1 MKEYVRR
8 DDLKLRAKYP
18 TLNTR
23 IFEISNERFVIF
35 VENPFGSKDEL
46 SKEFEHSIRMV
57 TNPVS
62 LIFECP
68 TDYIDEINPITDDK
82 IADDF
87 AGIGITV
94 DQLYNLV
101 VSKFPFIKKIEINED
116 SNNVVVIHLAKIL
129 NKSNKRRINDFLVS
143 MSGNRIKF
151 EASFDLDDDSPVLNI
166 SIDNPVLTILPTAS
180 NKIKIEYEERDE
192 SFWFDHIAGI
202 YQGCISKDKILGD
215 KPLGNSCYISQLFNN
230 NVNIRNGL
238 LLFDRIYMDLPFNRS
253 VKDFCKSQG
262 IKIDDLF
269 SLCQNGRL
277 VFLTNQP
284 YDRIEF
290 DFLNE
295 LFKLNPYSVFSRRAL
310 SALVIADLVEINKKT
325 LFSNEF
331 TGLLKKDF
339 LDTLH
344 LPFVTSQR
352 IYDFFTWPKR
362 ALRQSLNLLLTESPN
377 KISSIGINRCLELPQ
392 SHPKNLEYNFEFGVH
407 APFVH
412 IASALNA
419 YYFPS
424 WEKDYIPESQSS
436 LLYNVLNLFKC
447 STLRELDNFKLKFS
461 KDSVPSIKLLEV
473 DTFTPINEIERYS
486 KEFCSQKNFNSLFSY
501 LDSLS
506 ETERN
511 EKIRKYNDALPEFQW
526 KEKVYQSILS
536 LGSTFIF
543 DFLSSYFF
551 DTPLISIGAFIELL
565 KFDGKQIF
573 DKNETMK
580 KMFYDM
586 KNSINPNK
594 PMDPQ
599 AVKFLS
605 RINPVARLEISK

>member
-1 MKEYVRR
+1 M
-8 DDLKLRAKYP
+8 
-18 TLNTR
+18 
-23 IFEISNERFVIF
+23 I
-35 VENPFGSKDEL
+35 
-46 SKEFEHSIRMV
+46 
-57 TNPVS
+57 TNQVS
-62 LIFECP
+62 LTFECP
-68 TDYIDEINPITDDK
+68 SDYIDEINPIMDDE

-87 AGIGITV
+87 AGIGFTV
-94 DQLYNLV
+94 DQLYNLL
-101 VSKFPFIKKIEINED
+101 VSKFPFIKKINICEEP
-116 SNNVVVIHLAKIL
+116 NNVVIIHLVKTL
-129 NKSNKRRINDFLVS
+129 NKSNKRRINDFLGT

-151 EASFDLDDDSPVLNI
+151 DVSFDLLDDTSVLNF

-192 SFWFDHIAGI
+192 AFWFDHIAEI
-202 YQGCISKDKILGD
+202 YQGSVSKNQILGG
-215 KPLGNSCYISQLFNN
+215 KPLENSCYISQLLNN

-253 VKDFCKSQG
+253 VRDFCKSQC

-325 LFSNEF
+325 LFSNELIGF
-331 TGLLKKDF
+331 LKKDV

-352 IYDFFTWPKR
+352 IYDFFTWPKQ
-362 ALRQSLNLLLTESPN
+362 ALRKSLNLLLTESPN
-377 KISSIGINRCLELPQ
+377 KISNIGVNRCLELPQ
-392 SHPKNLEYNFEFGVH
+392 SHPKSSEYNFEFGVH

-424 WEKDYIPESQSS
+424 WEDDYIPESQSS
-436 LLYNVLNLFKC
+436 LLYDMLNLFKC
-447 STLRELDNFKLKFS
+447 STLGEWDNFISKFS
-461 KDSVPSIKLLEV
+461 KDSAPSIKLLEV
-473 DTFTPINEIERYS
+473 DTFMTIDEIERYS
-486 KEFCSQKNFNSLFSY
+486 REFCSQKNFNSLFSY

-506 ETERN
+506 DLERN
-511 EKIRKYNDALPEFQW
+511 EKIKKYNDSLSEFQR
-526 KEKVYQSILS
+526 KEKAYQSFLS
-536 LGSTFIF
+536 LGSTVIF
-543 DFLSSYFF
+543 DFLSYYFF
-551 DTPLISIGAFIELL
+551 DTPLISVGSFIELL

-573 DKNETMK
+573 DNNEKMK

-599 AVKFLS
+599 AIKFLS
-605 RINPVARLEISK
+605 KINPVARLEISK